1 MDGAPLLAVLLA
13 VQAFPFGPQE
23 KPKIQPPE
31 RPIMGYGSPSE
42 AGRKEPPAAQGRDKK
57 APPDGLLETVPLPMR
72 NDARLSDVCFV
83 DAQHGWAVGDR
94 GTIWHTDDG
103 GRRWCLQDSGVTCPL
118 ESVCFLDQN
127 TGWAA
132 GGWTHPYTHTSFGV
146 VLITRDG
153 GRHWQHNPKLLLPA
167 LKRVGFFDQRR
178 GWAIGCASAMYPG
191 GLFTT
196 DSGGQS
202 WLPCGGDQTPGWL
215 AADFLNLHSGAIAGR
230 NAAAVALQQGRI
242 QPARL
247 PDLGPRSLRQ
257 VRLVAPRY
265 GWLVGEGGLLLTTAD
280 LGASWQ
286 SPPGALPEE
295 AAEQF
300 DFAALAVRGPKV
312 WLAGTP
318 GTRVFCTADAGRTW
332 HAFPTGSRLPIH
344 ALCFVDDEHGWA
356 VGELGI
362 VLATDD
368 GGRTWR
374 RQRSAATRTAILGLF
389 SQVEDVPLELLARL
403 SANEGYLGVVAV
415 LNRCDLDGCPHAE
428 MPPADRLH
436 EAVVAVGGSG
446 ASLSWRFPVRPPQLQ
461 LPARQIIDGW
471 DRANSGRGLE
481 ALQAHVVREIRLW
494 RPDVIITHDA
504 SPRGDDPLRHLVNQV
519 VSQAVRAAGDPN
531 CYNKQITQA
540 GLEPWQVKKV
550 YAALPPPAQG
560 STDVTTAQLAT
571 RLGRSLAEM
580 AALPRGL
587 LEDRYAVAP
596 PTLGFRL
603 LVNNLPQEQG
613 QRDFLSGIVLQPGGE
628 ARREPLDPP
637 AESLDLL
644 RRVAEKRRNMQ
655 AILEKSDK
663 TPQGGTQLLGQA
675 GELILGLD
683 ALSAGQILYQLGD
696 RYYRSGRWDLAADT
710 FTMLTTRYP
719 DHPLSRPALIWL
731 VQYHASA
738 EAACRGQALPAPA
751 QYPVQQSVRKGTVPF
766 SSDENWDSPRRVHS
780 PALSDRAARAVALAK
795 QIEQTWPELFAEA
808 AIRFPLAAAYRAQV
822 DKGMAH
828 PTNLLVNQTRDAWWA
843 CAQGEAWLAE
853 RKGPPPKP
861 VLPCVPAAS
870 KPRLDGRLD
879 DELWK
884 QAKSAQLQSALYDDE
899 NWPAAVM
906 LAYDAEFLYVAIK
919 CRQAPGAKYETAA
932 GPRPRDA
939 DLSGHDRVEIFL
951 DLDRDFATYWHFSID
966 HRGWT
971 AEDCW
976 GDNTWNPKWFVAA
989 KTADGCWTAE
999 AAIPLDQLT
1008 GRPPQGSD
1016 AWAIGIQRIVPG
1028 VGFQSWSTPAAPTV
1042 LPPGFGY
1049 LVFEAAADSR

>member
-1 MDGAPLLAVLLA
+1 MDGAPLLAMLLV
-13 VQAFPFGPQE
+13 VQAFPFGPKE
-23 KPKIQPPE
+23 DPKLRPPE
-31 RPIMGYGSPSE
+31 RPIMGYASPSE
-42 AGRKEPPAAQGRDKK
+42 ARRKEPPAAQGRDNK
-57 APPDGLLETVPLPMR
+57 AAPDGMLDTVAQPMR

-94 GTIWHTDDG
+94 GTIWHTNDG
-103 GRRWCLQDSGVTCPL
+103 GRRWDLQDSGVTCPL

-127 TGWAA
+127 TGWAV
-132 GGWTHPYTHTSFGV
+132 GGWTHPYTHTSSGV

-153 GRHWQHNPKLLLPA
+153 GRHWQHNPRLLLPA
-167 LKRVGFFDQRR
+167 LKRAGFFDERR

-196 DSGGQS
+196 DSGGQN
-202 WLPCGGDQTPGWL
+202 WLPCGVDESPGWL
-215 AADFLNLHSGAIAGR
+215 TADFLNLRSGAIAGR
-230 NAAAVALQQGRI
+230 NATAVALQQGRT

-247 PDLGPRSLRQ
+247 PDLGLRSLRQ

-265 GWLVGEGGLLLTTAD
+265 GWLAGEGGLLLITGD

-312 WLAGTP
+312 WVAGSP
-318 GTRVFCTADAGRTW
+318 GTRVFCTQDAGRTW

-344 ALCFVDDEHGWA
+344 ALHFVDDEHGWA
-356 VGELGI
+356 VGALGT

-374 RQRSAATRTAILGLF
+374 RQRSAATRAAILGLF
-389 SQVEDVPLELLARL
+389 SQVEDVPLELFARL
-403 SANEGYLGVVAV
+403 SGNEGYLGIVEV
-415 LNRCDLDGCPHAE
+415 LNPCDLAGSPHAE

-446 ASLSWRFPVRPPQLQ
+446 ASLAWRFPVRQPQLQ
-461 LPARQIIDGW
+461 LPAQQIIDGW
-471 DRANSGRGLE
+471 DRANNGRGIEELE
-481 ALQAHVVREIRLW
+481 AHVVRKIRLW
-494 RPDVIITHDA
+494 RPDVIVTHDA
-504 SPRGDDPLRHLVNQV
+504 SPRGDDPLRHLINQV

-531 CYNKQITQA
+531 CYSKQITRA
-540 GLEPWQVKKV
+540 GLEPWQVRKV

-560 STDVTTAQLAT
+560 STDVTTAQVAT
-571 RLGRSLAEM
+571 RLGRSLADV

-587 LEDRYAVAP
+587 LEDRYTVAP

-613 QRDFLSGIVLQPGGE
+613 QRDFTSGIVLQPGGE

-644 RRVAEKRRNMQ
+644 RRIAEKRRNMQ

-683 ALSAGQILYQLGD
+683 SLSAGQILYQLGD

-731 VQYHASA
+731 VQYYASA
-738 EAACRGQALPAPA
+738 EAAWRGQALPAAA
-751 QYPVQQSVRKGTVPF
+751 QYPVQQATSAAAEAARQ
-766 SSDENWDSPRRVHS
+766 
-780 PALSDRAARAVALAK
+780 SDRPARAMALAK
-795 QIEQTWPELFAEA
+795 QIEQTRPDLFAA
-808 AIRFPLAAAYRAQV
+808 AVIRFPLAAAYRAQV
-822 DKGMAH
+822 DKGIAH
-828 PTNLLVNQTRDAWWA
+828 PTNLLVSQTRDAWWA

-861 VLPCVPAAS
+861 VLACVPAAS
-870 KPRLDGRLD
+870 KPHLDGRLD

-884 QAKSAQLQSALYDDE
+884 QAKAAQLQSACYDDD

-919 CRQAPGAKYETAA
+919 CRQAPGAKYETAG

-939 DLSGHDRVEIFL
+939 DLAAHDRVDIFL
-951 DLDRDFATYWHFSID
+951 DLDRDFATYYHFSID

-976 GDNTWNPKWFVAA
+976 GDKTWSPKWFLAA
-989 KTADGCWTAE
+989 KTEDGCWTAE
-999 AAIPLDQLT
+999 AAIPLDQLA
-1008 GRPPQGSD
+1008 GRRPKPRD
-1016 AWAIGIQRIVPG
+1016 AWAMGIQRTIPG
-1028 VGFQSWSTPAAPTV
+1028 VGFQSWSSPAAPTV
-1042 LPPGFGY
+1042 LPEGFGY
-1049 LVFEAAADSR
+1049 LIFE